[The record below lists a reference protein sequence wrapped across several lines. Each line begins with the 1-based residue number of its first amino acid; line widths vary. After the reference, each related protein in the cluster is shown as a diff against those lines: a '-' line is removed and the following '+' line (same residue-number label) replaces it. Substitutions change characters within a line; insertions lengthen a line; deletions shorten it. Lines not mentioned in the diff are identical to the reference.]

1 MSRPRRGDSLLPLIT
16 VASDAIAIEAA
27 FLFAYWLR
35 FHTSIFSA
43 LGFLREEAPPLRGY
57 ILASLFVIA
66 IWLLL
71 FNARKMYGTRRNV
84 NLSDELI
91 NVIKVVSLG
100 MLLVM
105 SAAFF
110 YRTFSYSRVVIVLVW
125 ILAICGVFAG
135 RVVMRILERQSYK
148 HGRHL
153 QRAIIIGGEVLANQV
168 YTRLHGHLSFGIT
181 ITGYFA
187 DAPALFP
194 QGIGAATYLGPP
206 SGAPDYIRSEGIQLA
221 FIALRAEDHQ
231 RLFELISE
239 CEGINVEFMMV
250 PDLLDVMTSQVR
262 VRDLE
267 GIPFLRLKGIP
278 LTPWQRVTKRAF
290 DVTVSSIIL
299 IILSPLYA
307 AIAALVRLDSRGPVL
322 FRQQRVGLDGQE
334 FIMYKF
340 RSMVAGAE
348 KLDGDAGLG
357 IRNDARRTA
366 FGRFLRRTSLDELP
380 QLWNVFRGD
389 MSLVG
394 PRPERA
400 HVVRRFG
407 TVVPKY
413 LDRHRVKTGLT
424 GWAQVNGLRGD
435 TSIDERVKYDLY
447 YIENWSLAFDIRI
460 LLRTL
465 KAVISFREQE

>member
-1 MSRPRRGDSLLPLIT
+1 MSRSRRGDLLLPFIT
-16 VASDAIAIEAA
+16 ILSDAVAIEAA
-27 FLFAYWLR
+27 FLLAYWLR
-35 FHTSIFSA
+35 FRTEIFSA
-43 LGFLREEAPPLRGY
+43 LGFLHEDAPPLRGY
-57 ILASLFVIA
+57 VLASLFVIA
-66 IWLLL
+66 VWLLL
-71 FNARKMYGTRRNV
+71 FNARKMYGMRRNV

-110 YRTFSYSRVVIVLVW
+110 YREFSYSRVVIVMVW
-125 ILAICGVFAG
+125 GLAIGGVFSG
-135 RVVMRILERQSYK
+135 RVLMNMLERNSYR
-148 HGRHL
+148 HGRRL
-153 QRAIIIGGEVLANQV
+153 QHAIIIGGDTLADQV
-168 YTRLHGHLSFGIT
+168 FTTLHGHLSFGIN

-187 DAPALFP
+187 DARSQSPA
-194 QGIGAATYLGPP
+194 ISAAKYLGPITD
-206 SGAPDYIRSEGIQLA
+206 APAYIRSEGIELA
-221 FIALRAEDHQ
+221 FIALRSQDHQ
-231 RLFELISE
+231 QLFDLIGE

-250 PDLLDVMTSQVR
+250 PDLLDIMTSQVR

-267 GIPFLRLKGIP
+267 GIPFLRLKSIP
-278 LTPWQRVTKRAF
+278 FTTWGRITKRTF
-290 DVTVSSIIL
+290 DIAVSSIIL
-299 IILSPLYA
+299 LALSPVYA
-307 AIAALVRLDSRGPVL
+307 LLALLIRLDSRGPVL
-322 FRQQRVGLDGQE
+322 FRQQRVGLDGIE
-334 FIMYKF
+334 FTMYKF

-348 KLDGDAGLG
+348 KQDDTAGLG
-357 IRNDARRTA
+357 IRNDARRTT
-366 FGRFLRRTSLDELP
+366 FGRLLRRTSLDELP
-380 QLWNVFRGD
+380 QFWNVVRGD

-400 HVVRRFG
+400 HVARQFG

-460 LLRTL
+460 ILRTL
-465 KAVISFREQE
+465 RAVITFREQE